1 MRSHHHGQ
9 SASPDG
15 GERAVSRSACCPRF
29 MKQRSPPG
37 GGDTSC
43 VMPIVPPRLAE
54 GVRGPATGAGGA
66 VPCYAEVA
74 ALCRCRCACSCQR
87 KTEEDGGDFCSFVP
101 PSSVSGS
108 GWWQLRFTQKLACQ
122 AMALPRRSA
131 SVMGVMSSKGIH
143 ASPSKRLPRLA

>member
-1 MRSHHHGQ
+1 MLRRS
-9 SASPDG
+9 
-15 GERAVSRSACCPRF
+15 CCSLPLPLRLL
-29 MKQRSPPG
+29 
-37 GGDTSC
+37 
-43 VMPIVPPRLAE
+43 VP
-54 GVRGPATGAGGA
+54 
-66 VPCYAEVA
+66 
-74 ALCRCRCACSCQR
+74 
-87 KTEEDGGDFCSFVP
+87 EEDGGDFCSFVP